1 MMLQKILQSLT
12 TFSKNERVGIYL
24 LLLIST
30 GIWIFPLFFSRDE
43 ITLAD
48 LKITEVEINSH
59 IQTLSKRADSQSLK
73 FIKLDNANRFKPTDS
88 LREHE
93 LFSFNPNKTRI
104 EDWMRL
110 GLSERNAKTINNFL
124 AKGGYF
130 KSKEDLKKIY
140 GIPPQLIETIIP
152 FAVFDEE
159 SKNISQ
165 QSLKAVKTKK
175 ILNLDIN
182 TADSNALTMLPGIGE
197 RLAARIVKYR
207 NRLGGFVQVSQLLEV
222 YGVQDSILDKI
233 TPMIFVA
240 PSFSIDKVDINKI
253 DYALLTK
260 HPYMT
265 YSMAKIILAYRKAH
279 GSING
284 ADEMYSIAGI
294 PQEQLVKFLPYCT
307 Y

>member
-1 MMLQKILQSLT
+1 MFHKILKSLT

-43 ITLAD
+43 INLAD

-59 IQTLSKRADSQSLK
+59 IQTLSKRVDSQSSKVNK
-73 FIKLDNANRFKPTDS
+73 FDKTRRFKTTDNVKKA
-88 LREHE
+88 E
-93 LFSFNPNKTRI
+93 LFSFNPNKTSI

-110 GLSERNAKTINNFL
+110 GLSERNAKTINNYV

-130 KSKEDLKKIY
+130 RRKEDLKKIY
-140 GIPPQLIETIIP
+140 GIPQPLIDNIISL
-152 FAVFDEE
+152 AVFDEE
-159 SKNISQ
+159 PKNVSQ
-165 QSLKAVKTKK
+165 QPMKAVKTKQV
-175 ILNLDIN
+175 LQLDIN
-182 TADSNALTMLPGIGE
+182 AADSTSLTMLPGIGE
-197 RLAARIVKYR
+197 RLASRIVKYR

-222 YGVQDSILDKI
+222 YGLQDSILEKI

-240 PSFSIDKVDINKI
+240 PSFLIEKIDINKI

-284 ADEMYSIAGI
+284 ADEMYGIAGI
-294 PQEQLVKFLPYCT
+294 PQDQLVKFLPYCM

>member
-1 MMLQKILQSLT
+1 MFYKVLQSLT

-30 GIWIFPLFFSRDE
+30 GIWLFPLFFSRDE
-43 ITLAD
+43 INLAD
-48 LKITEVEINSH
+48 LTITEVEINSH
-59 IQTLSKRADSQSLK
+59 IQTLSKRVDSQSFKVNK
-73 FIKLDNANRFKPTDS
+73 FDKTRRFKTT
-88 LREHE
+88 ENVKKAE
-93 LFSFNPNKTRI
+93 LFSFNPNKTTI

-110 GLSERNAKTINNFL
+110 GLSERNAKTINNYV

-130 KSKEDLKKIY
+130 RRKEDLKKIY
-140 GIPPQLIETIIP
+140 GIPQPLIDNIISL
-152 FAVFDEE
+152 AVFDEE
-159 SKNISQ
+159 PKNVSQ
-165 QSLKAVKTKK
+165 QPVKAVKTKQV
-175 ILNLDIN
+175 LHLDIN
-182 TADSNALTMLPGIGE
+182 AVDSTSLTMLPGIGE
-197 RLAARIVKYR
+197 RLASRIVKYR

-222 YGVQDSILDKI
+222 YGLQDSILEKI

-240 PSFSIDKVDINKI
+240 PSFSIDKIDINKI

-284 ADEMYSIAGI
+284 ADEMHGIAGI

>member
-1 MMLQKILQSLT
+1 MLHKILQSLT

-43 ITLAD
+43 INLAE
-48 LKITEVEINSH
+48 LKITEVEINTH
-59 IQTLSKRADSQSLK
+59 IQTLSKRVDNQSLK
-73 FIKLDNANRFKPTDS
+73 NKKFDDDHSFKKPDKF
-88 LREHE
+88 RKPE
-93 LFSFNPNKTRI
+93 LFSFNPNKTTI

-110 GLSERNAKTINNFL
+110 GLSERNAKTIINYV

-130 KSKEDLKKIY
+130 KRKEDLKKIY
-140 GIPPQLIETIIP
+140 GIPPQLIDNIIP
-152 FAVFDEE
+152 LAVFEE
-159 SKNISQ
+159 EPKNISQ
-165 QSLKAVKTKK
+165 QTVKVVKPK
-175 ILNLDIN
+175 QVLQLDIN
-182 TADSNALTMLPGIGE
+182 ASDSSTLTMLPGIGD
-197 RLAARIVKYR
+197 RLASRIVKYR
-207 NRLGGFVQVSQLLEV
+207 NRLGGFVHVSQLLEV
-222 YGVQDSILDKI
+222 YGLQDSILDKI

-240 PSFSIDKVDINKI
+240 PSFSIEKIDINKI
-253 DYALLTK
+253 DYSMLTK

-284 ADEMYSIAGI
+284 DDEMYSIAGI
-294 PQEQLVKFLPYCT
+294 PQDQLVKFLPYCM

>member
-1 MMLQKILQSLT
+1 MMLHKILQSLT

-43 ITLAD
+43 INIAD

-59 IQTLSKRADSQSLK
+59 MQTLSKRVDSQSLRNKKIDDDHSFKKPDK
-73 FIKLDNANRFKPTDS
+73 FRKP
-88 LREHE
+88 E
-93 LFSFNPNKTRI
+93 LFSFNPNKTTI

-110 GLSERNAKTINNFL
+110 GLSERNAKTITNYV

-130 KSKEDLKKIY
+130 KRKEDLKKIY
-140 GIPPQLIETIIP
+140 GIPPQLIDNIIP
-152 FAVFDEE
+152 LAVFDEE
-159 SKNISQ
+159 PKNKSQ
-165 QSLKAVKTKK
+165 QSVKVVKPK
-175 ILNLDIN
+175 QVLQLDIN
-182 TADSNALTMLPGIGE
+182 ASDSSTLTMLPGIGD
-197 RLAARIVKYR
+197 RLASRIVKYR
-207 NRLGGFVQVSQLLEV
+207 NRLGGFVHVSQLLEV
-222 YGVQDSILDKI
+222 YGLQDSILDKI

-240 PSFSIDKVDINKI
+240 PSFSIEKIDINKI
-253 DYALLTK
+253 DYAMLTK

-284 ADEMYSIAGI
+284 VDEMYSIAGI
-294 PQEQLVKFLPYCT
+294 PQDQLVKFLPYCM

>member
-1 MMLQKILQSLT
+1 MFHKVLQSLT
-12 TFSKNERVGIYL
+12 SFSKNERVGIYL

-43 ITLAD
+43 IDLAD

-59 IQTLSKRADSQSLK
+59 IQTLSKRVDSQSFKANK
-73 FIKLDNANRFKPTDS
+73 FDNAQRFKSTDNV
-88 LREHE
+88 RKVE
-93 LFSFNPNKTRI
+93 LFSFNPNKTTI

-110 GLSERNAKTINNFL
+110 GLSERNAKTINNYV
-124 AKGGYF
+124 AKGGIF
-130 KSKEDLKKIY
+130 KRKEDLKKIY
-140 GIPPQLIETIIP
+140 GIPPQIIDNIIP
-152 FAVFDEE
+152 LAVFDEE
-159 SKNISQ
+159 PKGFSQ
-165 QSLKAVKTKK
+165 ELKKVDKTKHV
-175 ILNLDIN
+175 LHLDIN
-182 TADSNALTMLPGIGE
+182 TADSIALTMLPGIGE
-197 RLAARIVKYR
+197 RLASRIVRYR
-207 NRLGGFVQVSQLLEV
+207 NRLGGFIQLTQLLEV
-222 YGVQDSILDKI
+222 YGLQDSILEKI
-233 TPMIFVA
+233 TPMIFV
-240 PSFSIDKVDINKI
+240 PPTISIDKININKI

-294 PQEQLVKFLPYCT
+294 PQAQLVKFLPYCM

>member
-1 MMLQKILQSLT
+1 MLHKILQSLT

-43 ITLAD
+43 INIAD

-59 IQTLSKRADSQSLK
+59 MQTLSKRVDSQSLRNKKIDDDHSFKKPDK
-73 FIKLDNANRFKPTDS
+73 FRKP
-88 LREHE
+88 E
-93 LFSFNPNKTRI
+93 LFSFNPNKTTI

-110 GLSERNAKTINNFL
+110 GLSERNAKTITNYV

-130 KSKEDLKKIY
+130 KRKEDLKKIY
-140 GIPPQLIETIIP
+140 GIPPQLIDNIIP
-152 FAVFDEE
+152 LAVFDEE
-159 SKNISQ
+159 PKNKSQ
-165 QSLKAVKTKK
+165 QSVKVVKPK
-175 ILNLDIN
+175 QVLQLDIN
-182 TADSNALTMLPGIGE
+182 ASDSSTLTMLPGIGD
-197 RLAARIVKYR
+197 RLASRIVKYR
-207 NRLGGFVQVSQLLEV
+207 NRLGGFVHVSQLLEV
-222 YGVQDSILDKI
+222 YGLQDSILDKI

-240 PSFSIDKVDINKI
+240 PSFSIEKIDINKI
-253 DYALLTK
+253 DYAMLTK

-284 ADEMYSIAGI
+284 VDEMYSIAGI
-294 PQEQLVKFLPYCT
+294 PQDQLVKFLPYCM